1 MSYLKSDPQFYLIA
15 EFCEKPKMPT
25 FGNKNALF
33 GCFWA
38 RILKNYCHILNQ
50 HSQNL
55 SNSKISGKIQKWLNL
70 GIKMPDL
77 DSLGIEL

>member
-1 MSYLKSDPQFYLIA
+1 
-15 EFCEKPKMPT
+15 MPT

-38 RILKNYCHILNQ
+38 RILKNYCDILNQ